1 MISAIAEQYT
11 YDTHKSYSAHL
22 SNVCLS
28 AGSCDLIM
36 NWQRPGERSAGEIW
50 PKIHRSGYNIS
61 YGNKQKLNHYGIVKL
76 PT

>member
-1 MISAIAEQYT
+1 MISAIPEQYT
-11 YDTHKSYSAHL
+11 YDTHKSYSTHL

-50 PKIHRSGYNIS
+50 PKIHRIRIQHLIW
-61 YGNKQKLNHYGIVKL
+61 KQTKIKPLWDS
-76 PT
+76 